1 MHMSISCIHEVNKGI
16 HMEKIGVVS
25 GLSLRDRI
33 EEAIVSGQFGP
44 GDRLEEV
51 SLAEQYGVSRT
62 PVREALRQLQE
73 AGLIEI
79 KPRRGATV
87 KVITPTHLIH
97 MFEVMG
103 GLEGIAGRL
112 AARRLDETSKSEI
125 LECHEACR
133 AAVKDGS
140 DAYYYE
146 NERFHMAIYR
156 ASANPFLEEQAR
168 ALHRRLKPY
177 RRIQLRSLNRIEHS
191 FAEHERIV
199 EALISGQSL
208 EAEQALWDHVTIQA
222 DRFHDFLA
230 SLERSG
236 QRYQGV

>member
-1 MHMSISCIHEVNKGI
+1 MNIASNSAP
-16 HMEKIGVVS
+16 
-25 GLSLRDRI
+25 SLRDRI
-33 EEAIVSGQFGP
+33 EEAIVSGTFRP
-44 GDRLEEV
+44 GDRLEEQ
-51 SLAEQYGVSRT
+51 SLAETYGVSRT

-73 AGLIEI
+73 AGLVEI
-79 KPRRGATV
+79 KPRRGAAVTV
-87 KVITPTHLIH
+87 VGPAELIH

-103 GLEGIAGRL
+103 GLEAMAGRL
-112 AARRLDETSKSEI
+112 AARRLDEASKRE
-125 LECHEACR
+125 LLACHEACR
-133 AAVKDGS
+133 AAVTQGS

-156 ASANPFLEEQAR
+156 ASGNPFLEEQAR

-191 FAEHERIV
+191 FSEHDKIV
-199 EALISGQSL
+199 KAIISGNAS

-230 SLERSG
+230 GLTRDS
-236 QRYQGV
+236 

>member
-1 MHMSISCIHEVNKGI
+1 MAMNVGSKSAP
-16 HMEKIGVVS
+16 
-25 GLSLRDRI
+25 SLRDRI
-33 EEAIVSGQFGP
+33 EEAIVSGQYRP
-44 GDRLEEV
+44 GERLEEV
-51 SLAEQYGVSRT
+51 TLAEQYNVSRT

-73 AGLIEI
+73 AGLIDI
-79 KPRRGATV
+79 KPRRGASVSIV
-87 KVITPTHLIH
+87 KPSHLIH

-103 GLEGIAGRL
+103 GLEAMAGRL
-112 AARRLDETSKSEI
+112 AARRLDETSKQEI
-125 LECHEACR
+125 LACHEACR
-133 AAVKDGS
+133 KAVTEGS

-199 EALISGQSL
+199 SAILAGDGG
-208 EAEQALWDHVTIQA
+208 EAEKALWDHITIQA
-222 DRFHDFLA
+222 DRFQDFLA
-230 SLERSG
+230 GLDRNMD
-236 QRYQGV
+236 

>member
-1 MHMSISCIHEVNKGI
+1 MNVKSKSAP
-16 HMEKIGVVS
+16 
-25 GLSLRDRI
+25 SLRDRI
-33 EEAIVSGQFGP
+33 EDAIVSGTFRP
-44 GDRLEEV
+44 GDRLEEQ

-73 AGLIEI
+73 AGLVEI

-87 KVITPTHLIH
+87 SKVSPADLIH

-103 GLEGIAGRL
+103 GLEGMAGRL
-112 AARRLDETSKSEI
+112 AARRLDETSRQEI
-125 LECHEACR
+125 LACHEACR
-133 AAVKDGS
+133 TAVNQGS

-177 RRIQLRSLNRIEHS
+177 RRIQLRSLNRIEQS
-191 FAEHERIV
+191 FAEHDRVVKAIL
-199 EALISGQSL
+199 AGNGAD
-208 EAEQALWDHVTIQA
+208 AEQALWDHITIQA

-230 SLERSG
+230 GLARDT
-236 QRYQGV
+236 

>member
-1 MHMSISCIHEVNKGI
+1 MSISCIHELQ
-16 HMEKIGVVS
+16 IGMRDMNTNSTVS
-25 GLSLRDRI
+25 PSLRDRI
-33 EEAIVSGQFGP
+33 EDAIVSGTLKP
-44 GDRLEEV
+44 GDRLEEQ

-79 KPRRGATV
+79 RPRRGATV
-87 KVITPTHLIH
+87 TVVGPADLIH

-103 GLEGIAGRL
+103 GLEAMAGRL
-112 AARRLDETSKSEI
+112 AARRLDEASKQEI
-125 LECHEACR
+125 LSCHDACR
-133 AAVKDGS
+133 DALTQGS

-177 RRIQLRSLNRIEHS
+177 RRLQLRSLNRIEQS
-191 FAEHERIV
+191 FAEHDRIV
-199 EALISGQSL
+199 KAILNGNGD
-208 EAEQALWDHVTIQA
+208 EAEQALWDHITIQA

-230 SLERSG
+230 GLTRG
-236 QRYQGV
+236 A

>member
-1 MHMSISCIHEVNKGI
+1 MTKT
-16 HMEKIGVVS
+16 VS
-25 GLSLRDRI
+25 NSGTSLRDRI
-33 EEAIVSGQFGP
+33 EEAIVSGEFRP

-51 SLAEQYGVSRT
+51 SLAEHYGVSRT

-73 AGLIEI
+73 AGLIDI
-79 KPRRGATV
+79 KPRKGATV
-87 KVITPTHLIH
+87 TVVTPTHLIH

-103 GLEGIAGRL
+103 GIEGIAGRL
-112 AARRLDETSKSEI
+112 AARRLDERSRQDI

-133 AAVKDGS
+133 TAVKDGS

-146 NERFHMAIYR
+146 NERFHMAIYH

-168 ALHRRLKPY
+168 TLHRRLKPY

-191 FAEHERIV
+191 FEEHERIV
-199 EALISGQSL
+199 QALLSGNGK

-230 SLERSG
+230 GLERST
-236 QRYQGV
+236 QS

>member
-1 MHMSISCIHEVNKGI
+1 MA
-16 HMEKIGVVS
+16 KIAANS
-25 GLSLRDRI
+25 GPSLRDRI
-33 EEAIVSGQFGP
+33 EEAIVSGHFQP

-51 SLAEQYGVSRT
+51 TLAEQYGVSRT

-79 KPRRGATV
+79 RPRRGAAV
-87 KVITPTHLIH
+87 SVVTPTHLIH

-112 AARRLDETSKSEI
+112 AARRLDEKSKQEI
-125 LECHEACR
+125 LEIHEACR
-133 AAVKDGS
+133 IAVKDGS

-199 EALISGQSL
+199 KALLSGDSQ

-230 SLERSG
+230 GLERSAKG
-236 QRYQGV
+236 

>member
-1 MHMSISCIHEVNKGI
+1 MTMNVRSKAAP
-16 HMEKIGVVS
+16 
-25 GLSLRDRI
+25 SLRDRI
-33 EEAIVSGQFGP
+33 EEAIVSGQYRP
-44 GDRLEEV
+44 GERLEELA
-51 SLAEQYGVSRT
+51 LAEQYNVSRT

-73 AGLIEI
+73 AGLIDI
-79 KPRRGATV
+79 KPRRGASVSIV
-87 KVITPTHLIH
+87 KPSHLIH

-103 GLEGIAGRL
+103 GLEAMAGRL
-112 AARRLDETSKSEI
+112 AARRLDETSKQEI
-125 LECHEACR
+125 LACHEACR
-133 AAVKDGS
+133 KAVTEGS

-199 EALISGQSL
+199 RAILAGDGD
-208 EAEQALWDHVTIQA
+208 EAEKALWDHITIQA
-222 DRFHDFLA
+222 DRFQDFLA
-230 SLERSG
+230 GLERNID
-236 QRYQGV
+236 

>member
-1 MHMSISCIHEVNKGI
+1 MNVNAKTTP
-16 HMEKIGVVS
+16 
-25 GLSLRDRI
+25 SLRDRI
-33 EEAIVSGQFGP
+33 EEAIISGRFRP
-44 GDRLEEV
+44 GDRLEEQ

-73 AGLIEI
+73 AGLIDI
-79 KPRRGATV
+79 KPRRGAAVTV
-87 KVITPTHLIH
+87 VTPAHLIH

-103 GLEGIAGRL
+103 GLEAMAGRL
-112 AARRLDETSKSEI
+112 AARRLDEASKQEI
-125 LECHEACR
+125 LACHEACR
-133 AAVKDGS
+133 AAVTQGS

-177 RRIQLRSLNRIEHS
+177 RRIQLRSLNRIEQS
-191 FAEHERIV
+191 FAEHDRIV
-199 EALISGQSL
+199 KAILAGNSL
-208 EAEQALWDHVTIQA
+208 EAEQALWEHVTIQA

-230 SLERSG
+230 GLERNG
-236 QRYQGV
+236 

>member
-1 MHMSISCIHEVNKGI
+1 MV
-16 HMEKIGVVS
+16 KIVENS
-25 GLSLRDRI
+25 RPSLRDRI
-33 EEAIVSGQFGP
+33 EEAIVSGQFRP

-51 SLAEQYGVSRT
+51 NLADQYGVSRT

-79 KPRRGATV
+79 KPRRGAAV
-87 KVITPTHLIH
+87 SVVTPTQLIH

-112 AARRLDETSKSEI
+112 AARRLDETSKREI
-125 LECHEACR
+125 LKCHEACR
-133 AAVKDGS
+133 SAVKDGS

-199 EALISGQSL
+199 NALVRGESQ
-208 EAEQALWDHVTIQA
+208 EAEQALWEHVTIQA

-230 SLERSG
+230 QLERG
-236 QRYQGV
+236 TQP